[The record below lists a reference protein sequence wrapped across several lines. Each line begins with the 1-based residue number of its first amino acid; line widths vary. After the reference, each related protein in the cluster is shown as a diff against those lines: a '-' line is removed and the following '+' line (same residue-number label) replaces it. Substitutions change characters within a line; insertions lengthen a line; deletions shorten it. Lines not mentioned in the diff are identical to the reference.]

1 MTSDATTSDVA
12 EATDSGTIDSGT
24 TDSGTTTAQVTQLEQ
39 SLWQQFTR
47 PETSADFYRSWLA
60 LQCSEIS
67 HCLRGVLVLGELDT
81 GPFAP
86 AAYWPEGQGGSGPL
100 ANLAEQALTERRG
113 LVLKYEVPGT
123 EASHTE
129 RHGVAYPIQ
138 IDGRLYGVVA
148 IEVTPRSQAELQ
160 SAMRQLQW
168 SAGWL
173 DSFFRKQQAS
183 VDNTVR
189 ERLVSA
195 LDLVAS
201 SLEQENYGSA
211 AKSFVTELATQL
223 GCERVSFGFLKRG
236 HAKVEALSHSA
247 QFGKQMNL
255 IRAIGSAMDEALD
268 QQTIVQYPLPADS
281 EVLVTREHEQLA
293 AQHGAGTVLTIP
305 LFRHGR
311 VYAAVCL
318 ERPAETS
325 FDAQTVELCRSVS
338 SIVGPVLDEKRQ
350 NDRWLP
356 IKVADSLWLQIVRL
370 FGPQYV
376 LRKLVAFAVVGL
388 LVFFYL
394 ATGQYSIKADTV
406 LEGAVQRVIVAPFE
420 GYVAEAMA
428 RAGDVVEQGTL
439 LSTLDNRDLKLE
451 RLKWSSQR
459 AQLLKQYDEALAK
472 RDRAQINIVNAQ
484 IAQADAQLAL
494 LDEQLVRTRI
504 IAPFSGLIIS
514 GDLSQSL
521 GASVR
526 RGEVLFEI
534 APLESYRIILKV
546 SERDIND
553 VTVGQEGEL
562 VLSAMPEQEFAFSVQ
577 RITPV
582 STTEEGENYFRVEA
596 RLLQTA
602 DQTQSAMERLRPG
615 MEGAGKI
622 KVDERKLIWI
632 WTRDFMNWLR
642 LWVWRWMP

>member
-1 MTSDATTSDVA
+1 M
-12 EATDSGTIDSGT
+12 
-24 TDSGTTTAQVTQLEQ
+24 
-39 SLWQQFTR
+39 
-47 PETSADFYRSWLA
+47 
-60 LQCSEIS
+60 
-67 HCLRGVLVLGELDT
+67 
-81 GPFAP
+81 
-86 AAYWPEGQGGSGPL
+86 
-100 ANLAEQALTERRG
+100 
-113 LVLKYEVPGT
+113 
-123 EASHTE
+123 
-129 RHGVAYPIQ
+129 
-138 IDGRLYGVVA
+138 
-148 IEVTPRSQAELQ
+148 
-160 SAMRQLQW
+160 
-168 SAGWL
+168 
-173 DSFFRKQQAS
+173 
-183 VDNTVR
+183 
-189 ERLVSA
+189 
-195 LDLVAS
+195 
-201 SLEQENYGSA
+201 
-211 AKSFVTELATQL
+211 
-223 GCERVSFGFLKRG
+223 
-236 HAKVEALSHSA
+236 
-247 QFGKQMNL
+247 
-255 IRAIGSAMDEALD
+255 
-268 QQTIVQYPLPADS
+268 
-281 EVLVTREHEQLA
+281 
-293 AQHGAGTVLTIP
+293 
-305 LFRHGR
+305 
-311 VYAAVCL
+311 
-318 ERPAETS
+318 
-325 FDAQTVELCRSVS
+325 
-338 SIVGPVLDEKRQ
+338 
-350 NDRWLP
+350 
-356 IKVADSLWLQIVRL
+356 
-370 FGPQYV
+370 
-376 LRKLVAFAVVGL
+376 
-388 LVFFYL
+388 
-394 ATGQYSIKADTV
+394 
-406 LEGAVQRVIVAPFE
+406 QRVIVAPFE

-494 LDEQLVRTRI
+494 LDEQLARTRI

-596 RLLQTA
+596 KLLQTA

-632 WTRDFMNWLR
+632 WTRDFVNWLR